1 MSDKHMYNSEQY
13 MESLISLL
21 KSEFASRLRYVGL
34 QGSYER
40 NEATSESDIDPMVI
54 IENLSQKD
62 LYAYRRIIESL
73 EMPEKSCGFLCDFDT
88 LAHWN
93 ALEVFSL
100 VQSTRD
106 YYGTLSTMVPA
117 YTGNDIRAY
126 ALMLHEITHRFVH
139 APLEK
144 SASRLASLEKGV
156 FFMLQNVVYLE
167 KGIFPKSRK
176 ALSDHLSETDKPL
189 WSTLTALKNGA
200 AIPFGDAFTVIFT
213 SLNSIIRRL

>member
-1 MSDKHMYNSEQY
+1 MYNSEQY
-13 MESLISLL
+13 MENLISLL
-21 KSEFASRLRYVGL
+21 KSEFACRLRYVGL

-106 YYGTLSTMVPA
+106 YYGTLSEMVPA

-126 ALMLHEITHRFVH
+126 ALMSANNLLHEITHRFVH

-144 SASRLASLEKGV
+144 NASKLASLEKGV

-176 ALSDHLSETDKPL
+176 ALSEHLTEADKPL

-200 AIPFGDAFTVIFT
+200 AIPFDDAFTVIFS